1 MRDFS
6 HSLPMA
12 LLKVREAVMVRFRA
26 MLRQYDLT
34 EQQWRVLRALMETPG
49 FEVSELA
56 ETCFILMP
64 SLSRILRNLESRK
77 LIRRRPVQGDH
88 RRAVIAIAP
97 EGRRLV
103 HKVGPSSEERYREI
117 TRAVGAKKM
126 DELYKLLEYV
136 TKALNG
142 NRL

>member
-12 LLKVREAVMVRFRA
+12 LLKAREAVMVRFRA

-34 EQQWRVLRALMETPG
+34 EQQWRVLRALMETEG
-49 FEVSELA
+49 VEVSELA

-64 SLSRILRNLESRK
+64 SLSRILRNLESRR
-77 LIRRRPVQGDH
+77 LIRRRSVKGDR
-88 RRAVIAIAP
+88 RRAIIAISAR
-97 EGRRLV
+97 GRRLV
-103 HKVGPSSEERYREI
+103 NEVGPSSEARYADI

-126 DELYKLLEYV
+126 DELYALLEHV
-136 TKALNG
+136 TAALNG
-142 NRL
+142 GKS